1 MQSPCEQPVRPLRT
15 AIVGAGHMGTIHAR
29 VYSQLPTS
37 KLVAIVDTDIH
48 KARQLSDR
56 YGCQAYDDYRRIVDQ
71 VDAVTIATPTPTHLE
86 IAKAFVQRRIPV
98 LIEKPIAA
106 TTRQARRIVK
116 LSSQYRSLVAVG
128 HSERYNPAILA
139 IRPFVCE
146 PRFIE
151 AIRVSPFPFRSTE
164 ISVVLDLMIHD
175 IDIVLS
181 LVNKPLRNVQ
191 AIGVGVITDNQDL
204 CGARLQF
211 TDGCVA
217 SLTASRLALKKER
230 KIRIFTPTAYLS
242 VDCLNKTGQ
251 MIRIDA
257 NLDRIKWIRKQL
269 AEGADV
275 QPFEWTQYL
284 HVESLQI
291 KDSEPI
297 FCEQQAFL
305 DAILGRS
312 GLPIVTAE
320 DGLAALACAERITR
334 TLAKQ
339 QWS

>member
-1 MQSPCEQPVRPLRT
+1 MESPAEQPFRPLRT
-15 AIVGAGHMGTIHAR
+15 AVIGAGHMGAIHAR

-37 KLVAIVDTDIH
+37 RLVAIVDTDIQ
-48 KARQLSDR
+48 KAKQLSDR
-56 YGCQAYDDYRRIVDQ
+56 YGCKAYDDYRRILDQ
-71 VDAVTIATPTPTHLE
+71 VDAVTIATPTPTHLD
-86 IAKAFVQRRIPV
+86 IAKAFIQRRIPV

-106 TTRQARRIVK
+106 STAQARSIVK
-116 LSSQYRSLVAVG
+116 LSNQYRALVAVG

-139 IRPFVCE
+139 MRPFICG

-164 ISVVLDLMIHD
+164 TSVVLDLMIHD

-181 LVNKPLRNVQ
+181 FVNKPLRNVQ
-191 AIGVGVITDNQDL
+191 AIGVGVVTDNQDL
-204 CGARLQF
+204 CSARLQF

-217 SLTASRLALKKER
+217 SLAASRLALKKER

-242 VDCLNKTGQ
+242 VDCLNKVGQ
-251 MIRIDA
+251 MIRIDT
-257 NLDRIKWIRKQL
+257 NLDRLKWIRKQL

-275 QPFEWTQYL
+275 QPFEWTRHL

-297 FCEQQAFL
+297 VCEQQAFL
-305 DAILGRS
+305 DAILGRP
-312 GLPIVTAE
+312 GLPIVTAQ
-320 DGLAALACAERITR
+320 DGLAVLACAERITR
-334 TLAKQ
+334 RLAKQ